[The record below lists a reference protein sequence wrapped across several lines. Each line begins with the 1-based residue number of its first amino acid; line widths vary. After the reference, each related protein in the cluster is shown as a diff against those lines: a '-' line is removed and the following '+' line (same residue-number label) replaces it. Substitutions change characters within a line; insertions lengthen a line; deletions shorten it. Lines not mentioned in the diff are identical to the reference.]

1 VSFSLVV
8 TAPEEELEVLAAR
21 LFDQGALGVEMQD
34 REILLMPGT
43 EPLPEGRGRCIAHFK
58 GRPAAEDAAAA
69 LRAALPALEIPDP
82 LEVAEQDWSV
92 AWRAHH
98 KPMRV
103 GPRSWVHPPWDVP
116 KTGRGEVR
124 VIIDPGMAFGTGSH
138 PTTSLCLARVDELLR
153 EIPGADLLDVG
164 TGSGVIALLAA
175 KLSTGRICG
184 TDNDTVALRAAA
196 DATRLNGVARDRI
209 GWELRDCD
217 ALPAPFDAPYRIV
230 VANILLN
237 TLVELAPQIARKVA
251 PGGNLLLAGLLAGQG
266 DEAVRAYGAQGL
278 TLVGRAEKDGWV
290 RLDFVRTEAKQA
302 DTFSPRA

>member
-8 TAPEEELEVLAAR
+8 TAPEGDLEILAAR
-21 LFDQGALGVEMQD
+21 LFDEGALGVEVQD
-34 REILLMPGT
+34 GEVLLMPGT
-43 EPLPEGRGRCIAHFK
+43 ELLPEGCGRCIAHFE

-69 LRAALPALEIPDP
+69 LRSALPGLEIPDP

-92 AWRAHH
+92 AWRRHH

-116 KTGRGEVR
+116 KTGPGEVR

-138 PTTSLCLARVDELLR
+138 PTTSLCLARVDELLQ
-153 EIPGADLLDVG
+153 ELPGADLLDVG

-175 KLSTGRICG
+175 KLSAGRVCG
-184 TDNDTVALRAAA
+184 TDNDPVALRAAA
-196 DATRLNGVARDRI
+196 LAARQNDLAGDRI

-251 PGGNLLLAGLLAGQG
+251 PGGNLLLAGLLAAQE
-266 DEAVRAYGAQGL
+266 DEAVRAYRAQGFAL
-278 TLVGRAEKDGWV
+278 AGRAEKDGWI
-290 RLDFVRTEAKQA
+290 RLDFVFER
-302 DTFSPRA
+302 

>member
-1 VSFSLVV
+1 LSFSLVV
-8 TAPEEELEVLAAR
+8 TAPEEELELLAAL
-21 LFDQGALGVEMQD
+21 LFDEGALGVEVQD
-34 REILLMPGT
+34 REVQLMPGT
-43 EPLPEGRGRCIAHFK
+43 EPLPQGRGRCIAHFE

-69 LRAALPALEIPDP
+69 LRSARPGLEIPDP

-92 AWRAHH
+92 AWRVHH
-98 KPMRV
+98 KPLRV
-103 GPRSWVHPPWDVP
+103 GARSWVHPPWDVP
-116 KTGRGEVR
+116 HTAPGEVR

-175 KLSTGRICG
+175 KLSAGRVCG
-184 TDNDTVALRAAA
+184 TDNDPVALRAASEA
-196 DATRLNGVARDRI
+196 ARQNGLAGDRI

-230 VANILLN
+230 AANILLN

-251 PGGNLLLAGLLAGQG
+251 PGGHLLLAGLLAGQG
-266 DEAVRAYGAQGL
+266 EEAARAYGALGL
-278 TLVGRAEKDGWV
+278 SLEGRAEKDGWV
-290 RLDFVRTEAKQA
+290 RLDMVRRRVKQA
-302 DTFSPRA
+302 DTFSPRE